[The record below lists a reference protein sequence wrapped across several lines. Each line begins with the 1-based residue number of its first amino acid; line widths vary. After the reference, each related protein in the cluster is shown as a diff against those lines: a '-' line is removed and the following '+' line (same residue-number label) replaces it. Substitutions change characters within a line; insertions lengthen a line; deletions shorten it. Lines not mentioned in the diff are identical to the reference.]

1 MGLSRVRGAHT
12 APNGAFGTQ
21 ASAERGPIV
30 VWVPQP
36 SPPRGAAAHTLPRA
50 PTGSSEPQAP
60 PRSHVLAT
68 ESQGQQ
74 DQIPAALQRGTA
86 GAGESRAR
94 RLRSRSPRS
103 TQTVTGAPW
112 RTARPPGPAAP
123 CGPGGVPQAGDI
135 SSPHVGPCPHGTP
148 GTKRCQHHGTG
159 AGWAPVLHPGTG
171 TGLVPVGSPG
181 KDSASPQPPLKPPK
195 IAQLPPPRQL
205 PASSSPLPTDD
216 PGGGREGAGG
226 PNPPRAHL
234 ALPARLGLAQP
245 PPARTA
251 PTARPPARPPSLQ
264 GAR

>member
-1 MGLSRVRGAHT
+1 MSRVRGAHT

-36 SPPRGAAAHTLPRA
+36 SPLRGAAAHTLPGA

-60 PRSHVLAT
+60 PRSHVLVT
-68 ESQGQQ
+68 KSQGQR
-74 DQIPAALQRGTA
+74 DQIPPALQRGTA
-86 GAGESRAR
+86 GTGESRAR

-112 RTARPPGPAAP
+112 STARPPGPAAP

-135 SSPHVGPCPHGTP
+135 SSPHVGPCPHSTP

-171 TGLVPVGSPG
+171 PCGVTWQGQCEP
-181 KDSASPQPPLKPPK
+181 
-195 IAQLPPPRQL
+195 
-205 PASSSPLPTDD
+205 
-216 PGGGREGAGG
+216 
-226 PNPPRAHL
+226 
-234 ALPARLGLAQP
+234 
-245 PPARTA
+245 TA
-251 PTARPPARPPSLQ
+251 PP
-264 GAR
+264 